1 MDYYIDKLK
10 LLIEQNGGIVSAS
23 VIQEAGINRALLYDS
38 LEKGIIL
45 KESHGNYILADEQ
58 PDEFRVI
65 QSRSDKLIFSHGT
78 ALFLHGISDRV
89 PHDLDGSSGG

>member
-65 QSRSDKLIFSHGT
+65 QSRSDK
-78 ALFLHGISDRV
+78 
-89 PHDLDGSSGG
+89 

>member
-1 MDYYIDKLK
+1 MDYYMDKLK
-10 LLIEQNGGIVSAS
+10 SVIEQNGGIASAKDFHK
-23 VIQEAGINRALLYDS
+23 AGINRLLLYDS
-38 LEKGIIL
+38 LEKRILL

-89 PHDLDGSSGG
+89 PHKVSLL